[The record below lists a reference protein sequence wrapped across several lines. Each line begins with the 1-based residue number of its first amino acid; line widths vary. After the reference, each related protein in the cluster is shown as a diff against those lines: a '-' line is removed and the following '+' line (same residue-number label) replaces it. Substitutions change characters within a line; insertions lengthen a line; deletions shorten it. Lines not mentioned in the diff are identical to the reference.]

1 MPVQNEI
8 PADQTRQRILDA
20 ALELFQNNGFHGTS
34 MRQIARRADIALGG
48 IYNHFPSKSDIF
60 VAVLQANHP
69 YHEAFHAMRV
79 AEDEPFEIFIRR
91 AARGMLAALDR
102 RPYFLNLM
110 LIEIVE
116 FKSAHVPAIFQDAYP
131 ELLAL
136 IQNFAENRPELKP
149 IPLPV
154 IFRAFIGLFFSYYMS
169 GALLVTELPFDFDEN
184 AVDYFVDI
192 FLHGV
197 MAES

>member
-1 MPVQNEI
+1 MLEETGTPTEG
-8 PADQTRQRILDA
+8 TRQRILDA
-20 ALELFQNNGFHGTS
+20 ALELFQTHGYHGTS
-34 MRQIARRADIALGG
+34 MRQIARRAEIALGG
-48 IYNHFPSKSDIF
+48 IYNHFPSKDDIY
-60 VAVLQANHP
+60 VAVLKANHP
-69 YHEAFHAMRV
+69 YHEVFQALEAT
-79 AEDEPFEIFIRR
+79 EDEPFEAFVRR
-91 AARGMLAALDR
+91 AARSVLAALER

-116 FKSAHVPAIFQDAYP
+116 FKSAHVPAVFQEAFP
-131 ELLAL
+131 ELIAL
-136 IQNFAENRPELKP
+136 VQNFAENRPELKP

-154 IFRAFIGLFFSYYMS
+154 IFRAFIGLFFSYYVS

-184 AVDYFVDI
+184 ALDYFVEI